1 MLLLPQKLQEWSY
14 FHTFIASEKES
25 EGEYTPRN
33 SGLWGQFPPTGMG
46 RQPENPAV
54 RQGAETDDCDSRHAQ
69 PHPQYNHHQLRQWRG
84 GGAQVQQEPKVGM
97 PSNMQTRASSIH
109 CIGCLWI
116 EAFIMKYY
124 VYVVLFSCRAG
135 SLRVQNCNQTGVDVH
150 PFVTSS
156 AGNEIFGKICFNTL
170 SKMNLFL
177 ILSIET
183 KFLIFAECWILF
195 YIFCVI

>member
-1 MLLLPQKLQEWSY
+1 
-14 FHTFIASEKES
+14 
-25 EGEYTPRN
+25 
-33 SGLWGQFPPTGMG
+33 MG
-46 RQPENPAV
+46 NAV
-54 RQGAETDDCDSRHAQ
+54 
-69 PHPQYNHHQLRQWRG
+69 QY
-84 GGAQVQQEPKVGM
+84 AD
-97 PSNMQTRASSIH
+97 TCASSIH
-109 CIGCLWI
+109 SIGCLSI

-183 KFLIFAECWILF
+183 KYLIFAEC
-195 YIFCVI
+195 